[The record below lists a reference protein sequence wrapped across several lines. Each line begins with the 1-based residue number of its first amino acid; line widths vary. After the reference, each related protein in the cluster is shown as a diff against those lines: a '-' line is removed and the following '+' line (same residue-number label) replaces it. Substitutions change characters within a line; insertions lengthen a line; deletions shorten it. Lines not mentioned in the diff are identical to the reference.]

1 MQFMGLK
8 YSLSPFNGVLFL
20 TSMVSGH
27 YKVDNCYTWFF
38 PCEIYSVAQL
48 SINSPRIQVSIQ
60 TPRRCGSLYEI
71 APKEREEPVQMMREI
86 ATTAKWRVFHLQLW
100 CPRFIAGPAL
110 AWRFPLREW
119 FFIYLSIPIRLGL
132 LVNGLCL
139 SLLDPKLHRLCIY
152 HPWNHLF
159 RVLLGAWRLIRGSV
173 NSTKVGHSLLLAQF
187 SFPEPCQTVAPSLLI
202 LLKGQQCLRI
212 LFLYSCIEVI
222 TCPTGKKLRWFIESM
237 PTICVYQRPPIQSPK
252 RTRGSLK
259 VNW

>member
-1 MQFMGLK
+1 MLSKFSWDRHASRVVVHYLNGDILKWVRELQYLNRSPSIQRKRRKRRRTVKMQFMGLK

-110 AWRFPLREW
+110 AWRFPLRE
-119 FFIYLSIPIRLGL
+119 
-132 LVNGLCL
+132 
-139 SLLDPKLHRLCIY
+139 
-152 HPWNHLF
+152 
-159 RVLLGAWRLIRGSV
+159 
-173 NSTKVGHSLLLAQF
+173 
-187 SFPEPCQTVAPSLLI
+187 
-202 LLKGQQCLRI
+202 
-212 LFLYSCIEVI
+212 
-222 TCPTGKKLRWFIESM
+222 
-237 PTICVYQRPPIQSPK
+237 
-252 RTRGSLK
+252 
-259 VNW
+259 